1 MKKRILWALAGLN
14 VLLVMTLAGRLT
26 SDNMALAQGVKR
38 PSDYIMIPGDV
49 SGGTSAVVY
58 MIDTSNAMLG
68 AITYDDSAKQL
79 NTMPPI
85 DIGRVFEGGG
95 GGGAAGGPNN
105 PRGNPGGAGVRGP
118 GR

>member
-14 VLLVMTLAGRLT
+14 VLLVMTLAGRLS
-26 SDNMALAQGVKR
+26 SDNTAVAQGVKR
-38 PSDYIMIPGDV
+38 PSDYVMIPGEV
-49 SGGTSAVVY
+49 TGGSSAVVY
-58 MIDTSNAMLG
+58 LIDTGNGLLG

-85 DIGRVFEGGG
+85 DLARVFES
-95 GGGAAGGPNN
+95 GAPNA
-105 PRGNPGGAGVRGP
+105 PRGPAVAPGTRAP

>member
-14 VLLVMTLAGRLT
+14 VLLVMTLAGRLSSSENT
-26 SDNMALAQGVKR
+26 AHAQGVKR
-38 PSDYIMIPGDV
+38 PSDYVMIPGEV

-58 MIDTSNAMLG
+58 MIDTSNSMLG

-85 DIGRVFEGGG
+85 DLARVFD
-95 GGGAAGGPNN
+95 GGAPNT
-105 PRGNPGGAGVRGP
+105 PRGP
-118 GR
+118 GVAPGTRAPGR